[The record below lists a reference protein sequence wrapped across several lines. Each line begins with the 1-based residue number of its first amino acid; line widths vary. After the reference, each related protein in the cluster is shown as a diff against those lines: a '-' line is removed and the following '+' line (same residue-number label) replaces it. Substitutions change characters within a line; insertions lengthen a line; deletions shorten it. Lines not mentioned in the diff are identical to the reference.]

1 MKVLHSFHFI
11 PTYIHHQT
19 FDGPLTRKNSHSTEK
34 PLLSFHKQTGKLN
47 PVFTLFFWPGKSP
60 FPIPSVFVP
69 HLRICAIQWTKVG
82 FKTKNFPDMGQLQ
95 MSHSSIYYKA
105 FNILLFFFFFPKN
118 IKLLSRQLDDICHLL
133 PAKVGE
139 YSSLNYVLILRISAK
154 TLHAQDK
161 LYF

>member
-1 MKVLHSFHFI
+1 MQVLHLFHFL

-47 PVFTLFFWPGKSP
+47 PVFPLFFWPGKSP
-60 FPIPSVFVP
+60 FLIPSVFVP
-69 HLRICAIQWTKVG
+69 YLRICAMYWTRVG
-82 FKTKNFPDMGQLQ
+82 FKNKNFLDSDQLQ
-95 MSHSSIYYKA
+95 MSHSPIYYKV
-105 FNILLFFFFFPKN
+105 FNTLGFFPKN

-139 YSSLNYVLILRISAK
+139 YSSLNYVLMLRVSAK

-161 LYF
+161 LYS